1 MTQHSGLDLVLDFL
15 LNGITHASGWQILLF
30 TLAVTHIT
38 IAGVTIFLHRCQ
50 AHRALDLH
58 PIPSHF
64 FRFWLWMTTGMVTK
78 EWAAIH
84 RKHHAK
90 CESTE
95 DPHSPVTRGI
105 ETVVFEGA
113 ELYRIEAKNRETIE
127 KYGHGTPDDWIER
140 NVYTKHS
147 ALGVSLM
154 LIVNVMLFGVL
165 GLTVW
170 AIQMA
175 WIPVTAAGII
185 NGIGHYWGYRNFDC
199 KDASTNI
206 LPIGIIIGGEELH
219 NNHHT
224 FGTSAKLSAKWYE
237 FDIGWLYI
245 SILAFLGLA
254 KVKKV
259 APEPKFDRSKLV
271 ADLDTLHAVVANRYD
286 VMAKYARSLR
296 SAWRD
301 EVDQIRASS
310 TLGAGFLKSSKKLL
324 QREPASLETSQKQQL
339 SELFE
344 HSTALKTMHEM
355 RVELSAIWER
365 SHFTSD
371 QLLQQLRDWCARA
384 EASGIRSLREFSLR
398 LRTYA

>member
-1 MTQHSGLDLVLDFL
+1 MTHHSGLDLVLDFL
-15 LNGITHASGWQILLF
+15 LNGLTHATGWQILLF

-58 PIPSHF
+58 AIPSHF

-90 CESTE
+90 CETVE

-140 NVYTKHS
+140 NIYTKHS

-154 LIVNVMLFGVL
+154 LVINVMLFGVL

-175 WIPVTAAGII
+175 WIPVTAAGVI
-185 NGIGHYWGYRNFDC
+185 NGIGHYWGYRNFEC

-237 FDIGWLYI
+237 FDIGWMYI

-271 ADLDTLHAVVANRYD
+271 ADIDTLHAVVANRYD

-310 TLGAGFLKSSKKLL
+310 ALGSGFLRSSKKLL
-324 QREPASLETSQKQQL
+324 QQEPTSLESSQKQQL

-344 HSTALKTMHEM
+344 HSNALKTMHEM
-355 RVELSAIWER
+355 RVELGAIWER

>member
-1 MTQHSGLDLVLDFL
+1 MTHHSGLDLVLDFL
-15 LNGITHASGWQILLF
+15 LNGITHATGWQILLF

-58 PIPSHF
+58 AIPSHF

-90 CESTE
+90 CETVE

-105 ETVVFEGA
+105 DTVVFEGA

-154 LIVNVMLFGVL
+154 LVINVLLFGVL

-175 WIPVTAAGII
+175 WIPVTAAGVI
-185 NGIGHYWGYRNFDC
+185 NGIGHYWGYRNFEC

-237 FDIGWLYI
+237 FDIGWMYI

-259 APEPKFDRSKLV
+259 APEPKFDSSKSV

-310 TLGAGFLKSSKKLL
+310 ALESGFLRSSKKLL
-324 QREPASLETSQKQQL
+324 QQEPTSLESSQKQQL

-344 HSTALKTMHEM
+344 HSNALKTMHEM
-355 RVELSAIWER
+355 RVELGAIWER

>member
-1 MTQHSGLDLVLDFL
+1 MTHHSGLDLVLDFL
-15 LNGITHASGWQILLF
+15 LNGLTHATGWQILLF

-58 PIPSHF
+58 AIPSHF

-90 CESTE
+90 CETVE

-140 NVYTKHS
+140 NIYTKHS

-154 LIVNVMLFGVL
+154 LVINVMLFGVL

-175 WIPVTAAGII
+175 WIPVTAAGVI
-185 NGIGHYWGYRNFDC
+185 NGIGHYWGYRNFEC

-237 FDIGWLYI
+237 FDIGWMYI

-271 ADLDTLHAVVANRYD
+271 ADIDTLHAVVANRYD

-310 TLGAGFLKSSKKLL
+310 ALESGFLRSSKKLL
-324 QREPASLETSQKQQL
+324 QQEPTSLESSQKQQL

-344 HSTALKTMHEM
+344 HSNALKTMHEM
-355 RVELSAIWER
+355 RVELGAIWER

>member
-15 LNGITHASGWQILLF
+15 LNGITHSSGWQILLF

-38 IAGVTIFLHRCQ
+38 IAAVTIFLHRCQ

-154 LIVNVMLFGVL
+154 LVINLLLFGVL

-237 FDIGWLYI
+237 FDIGWMYI

-259 APEPKFDRSKLV
+259 APEPKFDRNKLV

-324 QREPASLETSQKQQL
+324 QREPASLETSQRQQL

-344 HSTALKTMHEM
+344 HSNALKTMHEM
-355 RVELSAIWER
+355 RVELGAIWER

-371 QLLQQLRDWCARA
+371 QLLQQLRDWCTRA